1 MSTTSTRR
9 RIVQRRLL
17 GLHLGS
23 VRVRAALWRWQ
34 VALARTF
41 VDTLVAG
48 AGAENAAA
56 GLVWRSFDVPRLR
69 DTMSTSPVPNGA
81 PLVPHH
87 EIEHV
92 FRRAA
97 ELQAQAEQIASL
109 ALTQTGASAPVA
121 RHGWTAAEVVAMA
134 REAGIAQE
142 FVEQAIRE
150 GLHPSHPESPSAD
163 AHQVP
168 GLEATRMVEASV
180 SDAFTAVRETAEAT
194 PWRLQ
199 LIDAVRTPGGGLRI
213 SLDPTQH
220 LTTESGGLAPFANG
234 MMAAGINFERIELDI
249 EAAGAG
255 SSMITVRAVPARTLV
270 KLYSRITG
278 AAIGGVGGVAGW
290 VTGALA
296 LGLGGWALV
305 PLTALGALA
314 GAGAGI
320 RGFQASVR
328 HTVRKDADGIQK
340 LLGAIAARIHT
351 QSFAAGSVEA
361 GTSNASL
368 PPA

>member
-1 MSTTSTRR
+1 
-9 RIVQRRLL
+9 
-17 GLHLGS
+17 
-23 VRVRAALWRWQ
+23 
-34 VALARTF
+34 
-41 VDTLVAG
+41 
-48 AGAENAAA
+48 
-56 GLVWRSFDVPRLR
+56 
-69 DTMSTSPVPNGA
+69 MSTSPVPNGA

-97 ELQAQAEQIASL
+97 ELQAHAEQNASL
-109 ALTQTGASAPVA
+109 GPASADSSAPVA
-121 RHGWTAAEVVAMA
+121 KLGWTAAEVVAMA

-163 AHQVP
+163 ADLVP
-168 GLEATRMVEASV
+168 GLEATRVVEASV
-180 SDAFTAVRETAEAT
+180 SDAFTAARETAEAN

-199 LIDAVRTPGGGLRI
+199 LIDAARTPDGGLRI
-213 SLDPTQH
+213 SLDPSQH
-220 LTTESGGLAPFANG
+220 LVTEGGGLTPFANG
-234 MMAAGINFERIELDI
+234 MLVAGLNFERIELDI
-249 EAAGAG
+249 EPAGAG
-255 SSMITVRAVPARTLV
+255 SSVLTARAVPARNSL

-278 AAIGGVGGVAGW
+278 AGVGGMGAVAGW

-314 GAGAGI
+314 GAGAGT
-320 RGFQASVR
+320 RGFQAGVR
-328 HTVRKDADGIQK
+328 HTVRKDADGLQK
-340 LLGAIAARIHT
+340 LLGAIAARIQT
-351 QSFAAGSVEA
+351 QSFAAGSLEP